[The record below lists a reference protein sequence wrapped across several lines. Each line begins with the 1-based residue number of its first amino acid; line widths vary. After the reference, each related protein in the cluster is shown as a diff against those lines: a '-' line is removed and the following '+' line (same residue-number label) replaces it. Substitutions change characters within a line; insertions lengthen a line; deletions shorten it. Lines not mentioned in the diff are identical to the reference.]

1 MNMYVGGRLM
11 LPSYSQR
18 MAIKDEENR
27 EVLAAHAEQIAKLLD
42 VADEEAI
49 LKIKEHYP
57 ILNKSELSDE

>member
-1 MNMYVGGRLM
+1 
-11 LPSYSQR
+11 